1 MKNRFFVLF
10 LLCSAGISGALLA
23 SPSDATPPLGPIGTI
38 TAAELKSLLGFFASD
53 EMQGRNTNSPENR
66 IAARYLAQQFEMLG
80 LEPSGADGTYFQ
92 QVELVRARL
101 GESNSL
107 AIRNDSTAEP
117 VSGVVQTDF
126 IPSTYSASTKAEG
139 SLLFAGYG
147 ISAPELSYDDYAG
160 IDATG
165 KIVLVM
171 SGRPGSAEGESPF
184 ASAEAS
190 QYRRDLYKIK
200 NAQDHGAA
208 AVLIFYPDREG
219 DISRLASRSFPEDP
233 ERSRL
238 DLKVQLESVTIPAM
252 TVSADF
258 LTKTLAGTFDFQ
270 SDKKQIDEAMSPR
283 SRVLEGASLSVEAD
297 VDYLET
303 PVSNVVALIPGS
315 DERLKDE
322 VVVVGAHYDHVGAR
336 GEHIYNGADDDG
348 SGTVAILEIAEA
360 FIESGIHPK
369 RSVLFA
375 LWNAE
380 ERGLLGSR
388 YYVESPVFPI
398 ERTKAMFQ
406 LDMIGR
412 NQEIPEGG
420 QARYGGMEKESA
432 DQNVNMVHM
441 IGYSFSRD
449 MEEIVETQNRQVGL
463 ELRRDMEN
471 HKLNLMRR
479 SDHWP
484 FLEKGVPSI
493 FFTTGLH
500 PDYHTPGDTPDK
512 IDYGK
517 LERVTRLAFL
527 CVLEAANRDQAPAL
541 NPAASASSE
550 EAGDGE

>member
-1 MKNRFFVLF
+1 MNHRFFVLF
-10 LLCSAGISGALLA
+10 LLCSVAFSGALLA
-23 SPSDATPPLGPIGTI
+23 GPSDPSAPLGPLGTI
-38 TAAELKSLLGFFASD
+38 TAAELKSLLSFFASD

-80 LEPSGADGTYFQ
+80 LEPRGSDGTYFQ

-101 GESNSL
+101 GENNSL
-107 AIRNDSTAEP
+107 ALRKNSSAES
-117 VSGVVQTDF
+117 VAGVVQTDF
-126 IPSTYSASTKAEG
+126 VPSTYSASAKAEG
-139 SLLFAGYG
+139 NLLFAGYG
-147 ISAPELSYDDYAG
+147 ITAPELSYDDYAG
-160 IDATG
+160 IDAAGT
-165 KIVLVM
+165 IVLVM
-171 SGRPGSAEGESPF
+171 SGRPGGTETESPF
-184 ASAEAS
+184 ASGEAS

-208 AVLIFYPDREG
+208 AIVLFYPDREG
-219 DISRLASRSFPEDP
+219 DISRLATRSFPEDP
-233 ERSRL
+233 ERARL
-238 DLKVQLESVTIPAM
+238 DLKVQLESVTIPAL

-258 LTKTLAGTFDFQ
+258 LTRNLAEALDFQ
-270 SDKKQIDEAMSPR
+270 SDKKQIDEALAPR
-283 SRVLEGASLSVEAD
+283 SRMLEGPAISLETD
-297 VDYLET
+297 LDYLET

-315 DERLKDE
+315 DEQLKDE
-322 VVVVGAHYDHVGAR
+322 VIVVGAHYDHVGTR
-336 GEHIYNGADDDG
+336 GEHVYNGADDDG

-360 FIESGIHPK
+360 FVETGIQPR

-388 YYVESPVFPI
+388 YYVESPVFSLAQ
-398 ERTKAMFQ
+398 TKAMFQ

-412 NQEIPEGG
+412 NQEIPDAG

-432 DQNVNMVHM
+432 DQNKNMVHM
-441 IGYSFSRD
+441 IGYSFSKD

-527 CVLEAANRDQAPAL
+527 CVLDAANRDQAPAM
-541 NPAASASSE
+541 NPATAAASE
-550 EAGDGE
+550 EPGDGE